1 MTNNNQQ
8 VTKNQHYI
16 PQCLLKQFSKDDK
29 GIRKIN
35 IFDVKKL
42 SFRNRQSIKNVFSQ
56 NYFYDKDNSVEN
68 ILSSIIES
76 PNSPVIDSIIRGEVN
91 IISDPIN
98 WLNLL
103 KFIAVLCS
111 RTPQARDLL
120 ISFTNQHLI
129 SFSKEFFRLNGI
141 DQKKQ
146 IV

>member
-91 IISDPIN
+91 IISDSE
-98 WLNLL
+98 
-103 KFIAVLCS
+103 K
-111 RTPQARDLL
+111 
-120 ISFTNQHLI
+120 
-129 SFSKEFFRLNGI
+129 
-141 DQKKQ
+141 
-146 IV
+146 